1 MYPTNMPSIHL
12 PTYTLQTLVLE
23 PFLTLQTKLARHLL
37 YHSCPTDKEF
47 ADMKALILAVL
58 LVAAPAYVG
67 LTILDTAK
75 QSAIQYKNKIDN
87 QLSNI

>member
-1 MYPTNMPSIHL
+1 
-12 PTYTLQTLVLE
+12 
-23 PFLTLQTKLARHLL
+23 
-37 YHSCPTDKEF
+37 
-47 ADMKALILAVL
+47 MKALILAVL

-75 QSAIQYKNKIDN
+75 QSAIQYKNKVDN